1 MKQIQV
7 GMVVVLMLAGNWAL
21 AQSQGRGPNAPG
33 QSGGAWKFT
42 DLYDFQ
48 GSPDGNASTAGL
60 VQDASGNLYGTTLSG
75 GPKNPNCYE
84 SGCGTVFEL
93 APGKNGS
100 WKETVLHSFQTLKTD
115 GCAPFGGVILDSMGN
130 LYGTTLGCGAYGD
143 GTVYE
148 LSPAHNGRW
157 KFRLLHSFSGSK
169 KDGAVSQ
176 STPLMDAGGNLY
188 GTTAY
193 GGSHPEA
200 CQNKPLPP
208 GCGVVWELVP
218 GKDGHWQEKVLY
230 SFAGGEN
237 DGANPPEGVAMDQQG
252 NLYGVTKF
260 GAPFQG
266 TAYRLTPGQSGWTET
281 VLHKF
286 PTGNNDGTY
295 PVGIPTLDV
304 QGNLFGVTGDGGEAG
319 LGTIWELSPGKGRAW
334 SETVLFS
341 FAEGGTSQPNAPY
354 AGVILDANGN
364 LYGTTV
370 EGGSGCEGFGCGA
383 VYRFSPKRRE
393 LSELLDFGTTTTN
406 SPESPLLMDKEGNLY
421 GTTTSGG
428 AVGAPNCQFVLPG
441 CGSVYRVSP

>member
-1 MKQIQV
+1 
-7 GMVVVLMLAGNWAL
+7 
-21 AQSQGRGPNAPG
+21 
-33 QSGGAWKFT
+33 
-42 DLYDFQ
+42 
-48 GSPDGNASTAGL
+48 
-60 VQDASGNLYGTTLSG
+60 
-75 GPKNPNCYE
+75 
-84 SGCGTVFEL
+84 
-93 APGKNGS
+93 
-100 WKETVLHSFQTLKTD
+100 
-115 GCAPFGGVILDSMGN
+115 
-130 LYGTTLGCGAYGD
+130 
-143 GTVYE
+143 
-148 LSPAHNGRW
+148 
-157 KFRLLHSFSGSK
+157 
-169 KDGAVSQ
+169 
-176 STPLMDAGGNLY
+176 
-188 GTTAY
+188 
-193 GGSHPEA
+193 
-200 CQNKPLPP
+200 
-208 GCGVVWELVP
+208 
-218 GKDGHWQEKVLY
+218 
-230 SFAGGEN
+230 
-237 DGANPPEGVAMDQQG
+237 MDQQG

-281 VLHKF
+281 ALHKF

-354 AGVILDANGN
+354 AGVILDVNGN